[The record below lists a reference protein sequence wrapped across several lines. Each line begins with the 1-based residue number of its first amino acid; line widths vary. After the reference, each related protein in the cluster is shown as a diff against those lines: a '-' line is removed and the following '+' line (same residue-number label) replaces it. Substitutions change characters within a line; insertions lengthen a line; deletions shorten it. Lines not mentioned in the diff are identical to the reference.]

1 MLDFVLILDFG
12 YRDPASVPID
22 SDHYIEINITDMVF
36 ISMSLFF
43 KKHSLDGV
51 KGFIFF
57 ESFIIS
63 FNLLKK
69 NTLKYCPL
77 LLRNYSI

>member
-1 MLDFVLILDFG
+1 VLILDFG
-12 YRDPASVPID
+12 FRDPASVPIN

-57 ESFIIS
+57 ENFIIS

-69 NTLKYCPL
+69 KYFKIL
-77 LLRNYSI
+77 SFIAKKL

>member
-1 MLDFVLILDFG
+1 MLILDFG
-12 YRDPASVPID
+12 FRDPASVPIN

-57 ESFIIS
+57 ENFIIS

-69 NTLKYCPL
+69 KYFKIL
-77 LLRNYSI
+77 SFIAKKL

>member
-12 YRDPASVPID
+12 FRDPASVPIN

-57 ESFIIS
+57 ESLK
-63 FNLLKK
+63 LLKI
-69 NTLKYCPL
+69 NENLDTFAFL
-77 LLRNYSI
+77 LSN

>member
-12 YRDPASVPID
+12 FRDPASVPIN

-57 ESFIIS
+57 ENFIIS

-69 NTLKYCPL
+69 KYFKIL
-77 LLRNYSI
+77 SFIVKKL